1 MQSRPHI
8 FCEESLGKIK
18 FRAFPKRVGLRIL
31 SLESVDNTLE
41 QVRGDGGGGGH
52 DLAKFRIPMIH
63 RFMKSHPV
71 AGLLLCF
78 GAKHQNGRP
87 MPFGFFVILTHRLT
101 ELCIMNAENVEKVYS
116 RSFKQMS

>member
-1 MQSRPHI
+1 M
-8 FCEESLGKIK
+8 
-18 FRAFPKRVGLRIL
+18 
-31 SLESVDNTLE
+31 
-41 QVRGDGGGGGH
+41 
-52 DLAKFRIPMIH
+52 KFRIPMIH

-71 AGLLLCF
+71 AGLLLRF